1 MQISENME
9 ISFPIGESIMFFF
22 VWTVYLELTA
32 SDGLEMYVGA
42 KTPAPTKKN
51 GIMSVSH
58 RENAV

>member
-1 MQISENME
+1 
-9 ISFPIGESIMFFF
+9 MFFF

-42 KTPAPTKKN
+42 KTPALTKKN